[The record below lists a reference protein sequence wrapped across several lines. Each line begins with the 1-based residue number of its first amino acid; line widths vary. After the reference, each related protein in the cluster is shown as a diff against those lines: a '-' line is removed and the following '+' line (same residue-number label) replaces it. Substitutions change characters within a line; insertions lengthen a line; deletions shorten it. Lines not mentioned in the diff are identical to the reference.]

1 MFIVAL
7 GLTVLAGWFS
17 HTPAVVQLL
26 PQLPPMTRNTAACF
40 LLCGLALL
48 MVALGSRRWLVV
60 VCAGMVSAMSLLTI
74 FEYVFSVS
82 AGIDELLGPSYI
94 TVKLSSPGRMAP
106 ATAICFVLG
115 SIALVM
121 VPRIPSKR
129 SALVLGLNGS
139 ILAAVGMAASMGF
152 ALGSSDAFAWG
163 TLTRQAL
170 HTAVG
175 FWVLGV
181 GMMALAW
188 HVEADS
194 AGAPRWLPI
203 SVAMGGTTGAVVVW
217 QAQIGG
223 GQAPFALIPAVVL
236 GGGCLMATILGL
248 TVYLAQRAH
257 TQTVQFQRMNR
268 ELRTAKDA
276 AEAANQAKSEFLAN
290 MSHEIRTP
298 MNGVIGMTDLVLD
311 TELTSEQR
319 EYLQIVKSSAGA
331 LLTVIN
337 DILDVS
343 RMEAGKYDLDP
354 IDFNPRDAIGETA
367 NTVAL
372 RAHQKGLELIVDVD
386 ASVPHTLRAD
396 PGRLRQIL
404 VNLLG
409 NAIKFTHQGEVVLR
423 VTREAATPPEGVLH
437 FSVRDTGVGIPLDH
451 QESIFEAF
459 TQADGS
465 VTRTYGGTG
474 LGLTIASQLV
484 QLMGGRLWVESE
496 AGRGST
502 FHFTARFALVN
513 APAALAVS
521 DAVDLRDV
529 PVLVVDDNA
538 TNRRLLEEM
547 LIAWRMVPTRAA
559 SAPEALAALHVAQES
574 GRPFRLVLADV
585 QMPDAD
591 GFTLAAAIKNDPATA
606 GAAVVLL
613 ASAGKPGDAA
623 RCRVLGVAA
632 YLAKPIKRSE
642 LHGAILLALGVQ
654 SADRDRSALVTRHSL
669 REARQT
675 GRILLVEDNRV
686 NQLVARRLLEKRG
699 HTVVVAN
706 NGREA
711 LAILDEAACV
721 GFGCVLMDVQM
732 PEMDGFECTGII
744 REREQTTGC
753 RLPIIAMTAHV
764 MQGDEA
770 RCLAAGMDAYLSKP
784 IQPEELFDVIERH
797 LGVSSVLVSRP
808 PLSLGKG

>member
-17 HTPAVVQLL
+17 HTPALIQLL
-26 PQLPPMTRNTAACF
+26 PHLPPMTRNAAACF
-40 LLCGLALL
+40 VLCGLALL

-60 VCAGMVSAMSLLTI
+60 VCAGMISAMSLLTI

-82 AGIDELLGPSYI
+82 AGIDELLGPSYVA
-94 TVKLSSPGRMAP
+94 VKLSSPGRMAS

-115 SIALVM
+115 SMALAM
-121 VPRIPSKR
+121 TPRIPSKR

-139 ILAAVGMAASMGF
+139 ILAAVGMAASLGF
-152 ALGSSDAFAWG
+152 ALGSSDALAWG

-175 FWVLGV
+175 FWVLGF

-188 HVEADS
+188 HVEGNP

-203 SVAMGGTTGAVVVW
+203 SVAMGVATGAVVIW
-217 QAQIGG
+217 QAQIAG

-236 GGGCLMATILGL
+236 GGGCLTATVVGL

-257 TQTVQFQRMNR
+257 AQTVQFQRMNR

-474 LGLTIASQLV
+474 LGLTIASHLV

-797 LGVSSVLVSRP
+797 LGVSVPVSRP
-808 PLSLGKG
+808 PLSLDKG

>member
-1 MFIVAL
+1 
-7 GLTVLAGWFS
+7 
-17 HTPAVVQLL
+17 
-26 PQLPPMTRNTAACF
+26 
-40 LLCGLALL
+40 
-48 MVALGSRRWLVV
+48 
-60 VCAGMVSAMSLLTI
+60 
-74 FEYVFSVS
+74 
-82 AGIDELLGPSYI
+82 
-94 TVKLSSPGRMAP
+94 
-106 ATAICFVLG
+106 
-115 SIALVM
+115 
-121 VPRIPSKR
+121 
-129 SALVLGLNGS
+129 
-139 ILAAVGMAASMGF
+139 
-152 ALGSSDAFAWG
+152 
-163 TLTRQAL
+163 
-170 HTAVG
+170 
-175 FWVLGV
+175 
-181 GMMALAW
+181 
-188 HVEADS
+188 
-194 AGAPRWLPI
+194 
-203 SVAMGGTTGAVVVW
+203 
-217 QAQIGG
+217 
-223 GQAPFALIPAVVL
+223 
-236 GGGCLMATILGL
+236 
-248 TVYLAQRAH
+248 
-257 TQTVQFQRMNR
+257 
-268 ELRTAKDA
+268 
-276 AEAANQAKSEFLAN
+276 
-290 MSHEIRTP
+290 
-298 MNGVIGMTDLVLD
+298 
-311 TELTSEQR
+311 
-319 EYLQIVKSSAGA
+319 
-331 LLTVIN
+331 
-337 DILDVS
+337 
-343 RMEAGKYDLDP
+343 
-354 IDFNPRDAIGETA
+354 
-367 NTVAL
+367 L

-474 LGLTIASQLV
+474 LGLTIASHLV

-502 FHFTARFALVN
+502 FHFTVRFALVN
-513 APAALAVS
+513 APAAIAVS

-797 LGVSSVLVSRP
+797 LGVSVPVSRP

>member
-1 MFIVAL
+1 MI
-7 GLTVLAGWFS
+7 
-17 HTPAVVQLL
+17 
-26 PQLPPMTRNTAACF
+26 
-40 LLCGLALL
+40 
-48 MVALGSRRWLVV
+48 
-60 VCAGMVSAMSLLTI
+60 SAMSLLTI

-82 AGIDELLGPSYI
+82 TGIDEFLGPSYVA
-94 TVKLSSPGRMAP
+94 VKLSSPGRMAS

-115 SIALVM
+115 SMALAM
-121 VPRIPSKR
+121 TPRIPSKR

-139 ILAAVGMAASMGF
+139 ILAAVGMAASLGF
-152 ALGSSDAFAWG
+152 ALGSSDALAWG

-175 FWVLGV
+175 FWVLGF

-188 HVEADS
+188 HVEGNP

-203 SVAMGGTTGAVVVW
+203 SVAMGVATGAVVIW
-217 QAQIGG
+217 QAQIAG

-236 GGGCLMATILGL
+236 GGGCVTATVLGL

-257 TQTVQFQRMNR
+257 AQTVQFQRMNR

-474 LGLTIASQLV
+474 LGLTIASHLV

-797 LGVSSVLVSRP
+797 LGVSVPVSRP
-808 PLSLGKG
+808 PLSLDKG